1 MKQFLRGIFA
11 ASVIPLGLA
20 ALLGV
25 LFLLHE
31 AWEFM
36 TLPTPE
42 NIERRIKA
50 ELPKGAD
57 KARVLDFLKSQEFS
71 HGDFQKVTAFEKS
84 MSDYQEQRIKSQIDS
99 IGYDVGGWRW
109 TASWGFY
116 NSFVRVMFYFDKDE
130 KLIDY
135 TFFKAYDAS

>member
-57 KARVLDFLKSQEFS
+57 KARVLDFLKSQEFC

>member
-116 NSFVRVMFYFDKDE
+116 NSFVRVMFYFEKDE